1 MIGLA
6 TLKVRFF
13 SATFSYSKAGVKW
26 AKLNLT
32 NRFIQEK
39 PTRQETDK
47 DMKGERNEM
56 VTMIVHGI

>member
-6 TLKVRFF
+6 TLKVRPVRIAEVFF

-39 PTRQETDK
+39 PTRQETK
-47 DMKGERNEM
+47 
-56 VTMIVHGI
+56 I